1 MSYYLPFSFERSIKA
16 FLALRVQ
23 DVKDSIQAA
32 KTKNAKHML
41 NKEPHGMDWIGLPWT
56 PPSSNQ

>member
-41 NKEPHGMDWIGLPWT
+41 NKQSQHTGWVDVP
-56 PPSSNQ
+56 